1 MGVKGLYTYLK
12 PYRRDTYPQ
21 GGAAAA
27 SAAQKLR
34 IGFDAMSML
43 YKYKGQYKEM
53 YPLLNTLKAQ
63 GHRLLFVFDGKA
75 PAEKEEEVRE
85 RREARQG
92 AVTQATAIKEHL
104 AAGGAT
110 TEKERQIL
118 EYSVARLEFQG
129 WHMSREIRHEFQKEL
144 WRMEIPYVKAIGE
157 ADDVLVDL
165 AGAGKLDVV
174 VSTDMDFLLSGVS
187 RIWIPFRKIADGF
200 EEVILWNVLDGES
213 MSPAALCDAGI
224 LCGVEPL
231 RGEVSFP
238 VNKAFS
244 WLRYYKSI
252 EAVLASTIQEK
263 QLDVLRDPE
272 RLEAVRAHFRA
283 QTPWEGRIR
292 PDHYERTRA
301 FLDPL

>member
-1 MGVKGLYTYLK
+1 M
-12 PYRRDTYPQ
+12 YPQ
-21 GGAAAA
+21 AA
-27 SAAQKLR
+27 SAGTAAAQKLR

-53 YPLLNTLKAQ
+53 YPLLEILKSQ
-63 GHRLLFVFDGKA
+63 GHRLLFVFDGKS
-75 PAEKEEEVRE
+75 PVEKEDEVRE

-92 AVTQATAIKEHL
+92 AVTQAAMIKEHL
-104 AAGGAT
+104 AGGGST

-129 WHMSREIRHEFQKEL
+129 WHMSREIRQDFQKTL
-144 WRMEIPYVKAIGE
+144 WDMEIPYVKGIGE

-174 VSTDMDFLLSGVS
+174 VSTDMDFLLSGVVH
-187 RIWIPFRKIADGF
+187 RLWIPFRKIADGF

-213 MSPAALCDAGI
+213 LSPAALCDAGI

-238 VNKAFS
+238 VNTAFS
-244 WLRYYKSI
+244 WLRHYQSL
-252 EAVLASTIQEK
+252 EAVLASTIKDK
-263 QLDVLRDPE
+263 QLDVLRDAG
-272 RLEAVRAHFRA
+272 RLEAVRNHFKP